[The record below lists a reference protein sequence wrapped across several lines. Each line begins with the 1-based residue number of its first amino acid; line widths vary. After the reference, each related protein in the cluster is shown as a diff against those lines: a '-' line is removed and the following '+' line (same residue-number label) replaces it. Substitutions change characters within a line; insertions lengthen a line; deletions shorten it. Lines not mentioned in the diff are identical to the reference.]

1 MKDALN
7 IATTC
12 EEGTYELGPGKRFAF
27 WVQGCPFACKNC
39 IAPEWIELKVDK
51 MIKIIDLIEKICAKT
66 DIEGITI
73 SGGEPFLQA
82 GKIAIL
88 LQKVKEL
95 RPELNSI
102 IFTGFEKEELIWEGA
117 IALLAVADVI
127 ITGKYIES
135 KNDNQG
141 LRGSSNQTFHF
152 LTDAF
157 QGREDYFYHKER
169 NLEYHISNQQVLMV
183 GIPPKGLQ

>member
-7 IATTC
+7 IATIC

-39 IAPEWIELKVDK
+39 IAPEWIEMKVQK
-51 MIKIIDLIEKICAKT
+51 WLTITDLAENICAKT

-82 GKIAIL
+82 GKIALL
-88 LQKVKEL
+88 LQKVKE
-95 RPELNSI
+95 RKPTLNNI
-102 IFTGFEKEELIWEGA
+102 IFTGFDKEELIWDGA
-117 IALLAVADVI
+117 KELLAVADVV

-135 KNDNQG
+135 LNDNQG
-141 LRGSSNQTFHF
+141 LRGSSNQIFHF
-152 LTDAF
+152 LSDAF
-157 QGREDYFYHKER
+157 QGKEDYFYHKER
-169 NLEYHISNQQVLMV
+169 NVEYHISNQQVLMV
-183 GIPPKGLQ
+183 GVPPKHFQ

>member
-1 MKDALN
+1 MKNALN
-7 IATTC
+7 IATIC
-12 EEGTYELGPGKRFAF
+12 EEGTYELGPGKRYAF
-27 WVQGCPFACKNC
+27 WVQGCPFSCKNC
-39 IAPEWIELKVDK
+39 IAPEWIELKAEK
-51 MIKIIDLIEKICAKT
+51 WIKIADLVESISART

-82 GKIAIL
+82 TKIAL
-88 LQKVKEL
+88 FLQSIKAL

-102 IFTGFEKEELIWEGA
+102 IFTGFEREELIWEGA
-117 IALLAVADVI
+117 IALLVVADVV
-127 ITGKYIES
+127 ITGKYVES
-135 KNDNQG
+135 LNDNQG

-157 QGREDYFYHKER
+157 KGKEEYFYHKER

-183 GIPPKGLQ
+183 GVPPKGFQ